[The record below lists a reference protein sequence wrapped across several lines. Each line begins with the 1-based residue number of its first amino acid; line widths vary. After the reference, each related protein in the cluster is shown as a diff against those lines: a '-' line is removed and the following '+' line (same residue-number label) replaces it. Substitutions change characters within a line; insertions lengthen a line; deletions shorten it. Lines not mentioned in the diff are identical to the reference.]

1 MERLAMHHARVRP
14 ALPDE
19 PAVELAFR
27 IEKHGAVS
35 DGTVVLSAGGV
46 SVDRSASSVSCA
58 DVITA
63 LTMMAAI
70 ALEEEI
76 ALEQDVEPPAAE
88 REEAPQTPATG
99 KAPGTANVER
109 PPAVRPPRV
118 AVVRRARSA
127 HLSGAMGAGF
137 EVNANRGALPL
148 ATWFVQLAFPVR
160 FEPML
165 RLGLARSLR
174 ERIVSPLGHV
184 AVRWSELTMAS
195 CVDLLRQQVLRIG
208 PCINAEL
215 GRLQASVVAPL
226 PVVSHSYLWLT
237 LGASARATWRLS
249 PSFSIEMMLGVRA
262 PVMRKELYF
271 EPYRDPVAY
280 RAPLVSPFA
289 AVGFVAHVF

>member
-1 MERLAMHHARVRP
+1 MERLALHHARVRP

-19 PAVELAFR
+19 AAVDLVFR

-46 SVDRSASSVSCA
+46 SVDRSASSISCA

-76 ALEQDVEPPAAE
+76 ALEHEVEPPAAE
-88 REEAPQTPATG
+88 GEEAPRAPATG
-99 KAPGTANVER
+99 QALTTAKAAR
-109 PPAVRPPRV
+109 PPAVRTPRV
-118 AVVRRARSA
+118 AAVRRARSER
-127 HLSGAMGAGF
+127 LSAAMGAGF
-137 EVNANRGALPL
+137 EVNGNRGALPL
-148 ATWFVQLAFPVR
+148 ATWFAQLAFPAR

-165 RLGLARSLR
+165 RLGIARSLR

-184 AVRWSELTMAS
+184 SVRWTELTMS
-195 CVDLLRQQVLRIG
+195 NCVDLLRHDVLRIG
-208 PCINAEL
+208 PCVNVEL
-215 GRLQASVVAPL
+215 GRLEASVVAPL
-226 PVVSHSYLWLT
+226 PVVSFSYLWLT

-249 PSFSIEMMLGVRA
+249 PSFSIEMMVGARA
-262 PVMRKELYF
+262 PVTRTDLYF
-271 EPYRDPVAY
+271 EPYEDPVAY
-280 RAPLVSPFA
+280 RAPRVSPFA